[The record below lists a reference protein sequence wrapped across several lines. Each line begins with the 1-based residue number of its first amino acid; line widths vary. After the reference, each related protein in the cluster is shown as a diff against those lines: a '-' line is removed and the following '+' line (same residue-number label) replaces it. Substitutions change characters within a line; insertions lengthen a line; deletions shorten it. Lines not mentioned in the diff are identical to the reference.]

1 MYHPSSDTIFRSHPH
16 ASQQSAEKPLSDH
29 SHPSA
34 VYGLLHLCLFLSVSQ
49 FLNLPYWYSHSYLFL
64 PVPVPVYLY
73 FSPPTRLMTGRM
85 IPRIT
90 KTNTRIIATIYAP
103 FFTSSDDVLSA
114 VAFCAFVHAIP
125 FYPSTP
131 PAVFSI
137 TFLSIYYHNAFNSEI
152 QSQFLN

>member
-16 ASQQSAEKPLSDH
+16 ASQQSAVKPLSDH

-73 FSPPTRLMTGRM
+73 FSSDPINDRKNDSSYHKDKYENYCNNIRAFFHHLTTSYLLLLFAHSFTQ
-85 IPRIT
+85 
-90 KTNTRIIATIYAP
+90 YP
-103 FFTSSDDVLSA
+103 FIHLL
-114 VAFCAFVHAIP
+114 HLL
-125 FYPSTP
+125 Y
-131 PAVFSI
+131 FSI